1 MVILINL
8 ITQEKI
14 PGSLKKWKVS
24 GNTAH
29 NPFGPKTLKKCGT
42 NKNTNHGG
50 FQQQSPQWLGDRYE
64 HVDSQNDC

>member
-50 FQQQSPQWLGDRYE
+50 FQQKSPQWLGDRYE